1 MARAA
6 GTFTVLSWD
15 ESTYQELGGDA
26 KLTKAKVT
34 FGMHGDITGE
44 ASWDSVMCYR
54 PDGTAVYTGIQ
65 RVEGV
70 LDGVEGSFVVRAD
83 GEYADGEA
91 RSRWHVIEGS
101 GTGGLA
107 GLTGSGE
114 AVASATPPGSFT
126 LDYDLG

>member
-1 MARAA
+1 MVRAT
-6 GTFTVLSWD
+6 GTFTVRSWD

-26 KLTKAKVT
+26 KLTKATVA
-34 FGMHGDITGE
+34 FGMAGDITGE
-44 ASWDSVMCYR
+44 ATWDSVMCYR
-54 PDGTAVYTGIQ
+54 PDGTAVYSGFQ
-65 RVEGV
+65 RVQGE
-70 LDGVEGSFVVRAD
+70 LAGVEGSFVLQAD
-83 GEYADGEA
+83 GEYASGEA
-91 RSRWHVIEGS
+91 RSRWQVVEGS

>member
-6 GTFTVLSWD
+6 GTFTVRSWD

-26 KLTKAKVT
+26 KLTKATVT
-34 FGMHGDITGE
+34 FGLHGDITGE
-44 ASWDSVMCYR
+44 ATWDSLMCYR

-65 RVEGV
+65 RVQGE
-70 LDGVEGSFVVRAD
+70 LAGVEGGFVVVAD

-91 RSRWHVIEGS
+91 RSRWRVIEGS
-101 GTGGLA
+101 GIGGLA

>member
-26 KLTKAKVT
+26 KLTRATVT

-44 ASWDSVMCYR
+44 ARWDSVMCYR

-65 RVEGV
+65 RVQGA
-70 LDGVEGSFVVRAD
+70 LAGVEGSFVVRAD
-83 GEYADGEA
+83 GEFAGGEA
-91 RSRWHVIEGS
+91 RSRWQVIEGS
-101 GTGGLA
+101 GAGGLA
-107 GLTGSGE
+107 GLTGTGE
-114 AVASATPPGSFT
+114 AVASATPPGSFSF
-126 LDYDLG
+126 DYDLG

>member
-6 GTFTVLSWD
+6 GTFTVVSWD

-26 KLTKAKVT
+26 KLTKATVT
-34 FGMHGDITGE
+34 FGLHGDITGE

-54 PDGTAVYTGIQ
+54 PDGTAAYTGFQ
-65 RVEGV
+65 RVQGE
-70 LDGVEGSFVVRAD
+70 LAGVEGSFVVRAD
-83 GEYADGEA
+83 GEYAGGEA
-91 RSRWHVIEGS
+91 RSRWQVIEGS

-114 AVASATPPGSFT
+114 AVASATPPGRFT